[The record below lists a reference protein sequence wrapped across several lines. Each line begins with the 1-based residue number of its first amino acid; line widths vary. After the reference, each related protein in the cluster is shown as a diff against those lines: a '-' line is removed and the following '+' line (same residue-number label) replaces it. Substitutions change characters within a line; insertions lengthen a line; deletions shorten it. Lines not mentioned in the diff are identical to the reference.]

1 MSLQGLERKLSR
13 SNVERHLFLREF
25 EDDLTHRP
33 DGSQWA
39 RHRDTYR
46 TAAHYLEGLLTPG
59 RRKSMR
65 NLAKRAA
72 IDKDRVERFIREN
85 PWEHEAVQ
93 DHLRRSIPKGIL
105 DSQAVIVIDDFGIAK
120 QGVESVGVA
129 RQYSGTLGKTGN
141 CQVAVN
147 LTYVA
152 PGTRERNAN
161 QRTWPLGIEL
171 YLPRAWVE
179 DPEYAKRRERV
190 GLPEGTAFRTKHE
203 IARDLLEKAWEAGV
217 SARAVVSDAEYGTD
231 SSFRR
236 MLRQRGQAYVMGVNP
251 DSTRFIDPEAP
262 LSPPGRNG
270 VVHYREGVVAESARQ
285 IAKRLEGWRD
295 ISWGRG
301 TKGRLHGRF
310 VMLERRVTERDVAHR
325 RATDEVVWLLLE
337 DRGRELKAYVC
348 WGLNSAKLK
357 ELARVA
363 HLRWRIEQYHKEAKQ
378 LLGMDRFE
386 GRTWRGWHRHMA
398 IVLLAYAFLATL
410 RVEAGEGAVLPPLR
424 QVARVLVTEATAQE
438 ILRNHRMGKNQARAV
453 AKTSVRYLTD
463 L

>member
-1 MSLQGLERKLSR
+1 MSLQTFERKLSR
-13 SNVERHLFLREF
+13 TNVERHLFLRDF
-25 EDDLTHRP
+25 EEDLTRRA
-33 DGSQWA
+33 DGSTWA
-39 RHRDTYR
+39 RHKDTYR

-59 RRKSMR
+59 PRKSMR

-72 IDKDRVERFIREN
+72 IDKDRVERFIRES

-93 DHLRRSIPKGIL
+93 DHLRRHIPRSILDPKGI
-105 DSQAVIVIDDFGIAK
+105 IVIDDFGIAK
-120 QGVESVGVA
+120 QGVNSVGVA

-147 LTYVA
+147 LTYAA
-152 PGTRERNAN
+152 PGSRKRNAN

-171 YLPRAWVE
+171 YLPQAWVE
-179 DPEYAKRRERV
+179 SPEYAKRREAV
-190 GLPEGTAFRTKHE
+190 GLPEGTVFRTKHE
-203 IARDLLEKAWEAGV
+203 IARDLLEKAWAAGV

-231 SSFRR
+231 ASFRHL
-236 MLRQRGQAYVMGVNP
+236 LRHRGQAYVMGVNP
-251 DSTRFIDPEAP
+251 DSTRFIDPDVP

-270 VVHYREGVVAESARQ
+270 VVHFAEGVTAESARQ

-295 ISWGRG
+295 VSWGRG

-310 VMLERRVTERDVAHR
+310 VMIRRRVTEGTVAHR
-325 RATDEVVWLLLE
+325 RATEEVVWVLLE
-337 DRGRELKAYVC
+337 LRGKELKAHVC
-348 WGLNSAKLK
+348 WGLDRASLT
-357 ELARVA
+357 ELARIA
-363 HLRWRIEQYHKEAKQ
+363 HQRWTIEQYHKEAKQ

-410 RVEAGEGAVLPPLR
+410 RVEAGDDAALPPLR

-438 ILRNHRMGKNQARAV
+438 ILRNHRMGKGQARAV